1 MTSNDNKFI
10 IINDTIY
17 DIVMMLDRVKFMTLY
32 KNKTITKLKTMIADI
47 TSLTRDNEQIFDT
60 DNAIYDILMMLNN
73 IKFMTL
79 INIKAEIIIKVKIM
93 TVVIKSMT
101 KDNG

>member
-32 KNKTITKLKTMIADI
+32 TNKMITKLKTMIADI
-47 TSLTRDNEQIFDT
+47 KSLTRDN
-60 DNAIYDILMMLNN
+60 
-73 IKFMTL
+73 
-79 INIKAEIIIKVKIM
+79 
-93 TVVIKSMT
+93 
-101 KDNG
+101 